1 MKKKIVLGSQSV
13 WRRTMLDQAGIHSY
27 EVMPADIDEKSIRDT
42 DPYALVLRLAHA
54 KADAL
59 IPRCEKDTILITS
72 DQVIMCNGE
81 VIEKPSS
88 REELY
93 HFFELYAQYPV
104 IPISSVVVTD
114 IQSEKRLEAVRE
126 GKILFSPFTTEEI
139 EVLASE
145 EMTYR
150 CAGGL
155 LLEHEIAKKHIISME
170 GDFSTIMGMPIEQT
184 LEFISLFE
192 K

>member
-1 MKKKIVLGSQSV
+1 
-13 WRRTMLDQAGIHSY
+13 MLDQAGIHAY
-27 EVMPADIDEKSIRDT
+27 EVMPAGIDEKSIRDN
-42 DPYALVLRLAHA
+42 DPRTLVLKLAHA

-59 IPRCEKDTILITS
+59 IPRCEKDGILITS
-72 DQVIMCNGE
+72 DQVIVCNGE

-88 REELY
+88 REDLY
-93 HFFELYAQYPV
+93 RFFDLYAHYPV

-114 IQSEKRLEAVRE
+114 IQSEKRFEAVRE

-139 EVLASE
+139 ETLASE
-145 EMTYR
+145 EMTYH

-155 LLEHEIAKKHIISME
+155 LLEHEIAKKHILSME
-170 GDFSTIMGMPIEQT
+170 GSFSTIMGMPIEQT